1 MCRCQCDITMSHRC
15 MGKKRTFK
23 RKQFTDEFTHQC
35 VMNQTRVCSSDVCL
49 CVLLNQ
55 TWVCLSDVQQSQST
69 DVRLWRRRVEA
80 HFFGGKLGFFR
91 AAPKVYGSSQ
101 ARGQTGAVAAGLYHS
116 SQQRQILNPLSK
128 AKDRILVLMDA
139 SQIC

>member
-1 MCRCQCDITMSHRC
+1 MCAP
-15 MGKKRTFK
+15 
-23 RKQFTDEFTHQC
+23 
-35 VMNQTRVCSSDVCL
+35 

-55 TWVCLSDVQQSQST
+55 TWVYLSDVQQSQST

-80 HFFGGKLGFFR
+80 HFLGGRLGFFR

-116 SQQRQILNPLSK
+116 SQQRQTLNPLSK
-128 AKDRILVLMDA
+128 AKDRTLVLMDA